1 MAAQA
6 AAAQGQV
13 VYYSALSLASSAA
26 LRLQTALARRPQLQA
41 DSDRASYC
49 SSLGLRRL
57 LHDH

>member
-41 DSDRASYC
+41 DRASYC